1 MSNASQSPLT
11 HAKLREILPEDVHN
25 VLVDAQIKGK
35 WLIGNHRTAWQD
47 MMIIGLCAM
56 IADARAENANLF
68 VRKKTDET

>member
-1 MSNASQSPLT
+1 MSTVSKSPLT

-25 VLVDAQIKGK
+25 VLVDAQTKGK
-35 WLIGNHRTAWQD
+35 WLIGDYRTAWQD

-68 VRKKTDET
+68 VRKNTNET